1 MYTVYY
7 NAGEGWIYGAAYY
20 EERSAIEMIALL
32 RDLGYQATLSS
43 PNDKPEGDYYD

>member
-32 RDLGYQATLSS
+32 RDLGYQAESVS
-43 PNDKPEGDYYD
+43 PDETPGEGWL